1 MKGSYPKTRLFVSG
15 FLFWICILL
24 NGCTIPPEPPAVTY
38 ETALVRLSPGKL
50 PLFEDDM
57 NYDGLAHG
65 IMQSLE
71 YLKRLPPDRTFF
83 FGKDRF
89 DTPHMIKSLEFFLD
103 FIHGRPSP
111 TALRQFVAG
120 HYRVYSSIGSGGPG
134 HVLFTG
140 YYEPVLQGR
149 RKPGPVYKIPV
160 YSRPEDLVSI
170 DLSKFSAEFKGKKI
184 IGRYT
189 GRTIVPYHDRKTI
202 ADGKVLLQKS
212 KPLVW
217 IRDPIDLFFLQIQ
230 GSGKVCLENGDALYL
245 HYHITNGHPY
255 RSIGKLLIRKNRIS
269 KDEMSMQK
277 IREYLT
283 GHPSEMQEI
292 LNYNPSY
299 VFFKSEKKGPLGS
312 LNVQLSPGR
321 SIATDQ
327 RLFPKSAL
335 AFINTQKPLIDA
347 NGKIRNWSAFSR
359 FVLNQDTGGAIRGPG
374 RADLFFG
381 CGPDAEIGAGHMQHA
396 GSLYFL
402 VLEPGKLSSHIPFV
416 ELDSFA
422 ENKY

>member
-1 MKGSYPKTRLFVSG
+1 MKNSYPKIIFFVPGLF
-15 FLFWICILL
+15 LLLCIILK
-24 NGCTIPPEPPAVTY
+24 GCTIPPTPPVITS
-38 ETALVRLSPGKL
+38 ETALVRIAPGEF

-65 IMQSLE
+65 ILQSLE
-71 YLKRLPPDRTFF
+71 YMNRLPPDRAFS

-89 DTPHMIKSLEFFLD
+89 ETPHMIKSLEFFLD
-103 FIHGRPSP
+103 FIRGNPSHK
-111 TALRQFVAG
+111 ALRQFIAD
-120 HYRVYSSIGSGGPG
+120 HYRVYGSVGSPSPG

-149 RKPGPVYKIPV
+149 RKPGPIYKIPV
-160 YSRPEDLVSI
+160 YGRPDDLVSI
-170 DLSKFSAEFKGKKI
+170 DLSKFSAEFKGKKL

-189 GRTIVPYHDRKTI
+189 GSTIVPYHDRQAIDTGDI
-202 ADGKVLLQKS
+202 LRQKS

-217 IRDPIDLFFLQIQ
+217 IKDPIDLFFLQIQ
-230 GSGKVCLENGDALYL
+230 GSGKVILENGDALYL
-245 HYHITNGHPY
+245 HYHITNGRPY
-255 RSIGKLLIRKNRIS
+255 RSIGKLLIKKNKIS

-283 GHPSEMQEI
+283 GHPSEMREI
-292 LNYNPSY
+292 FNYNPSY
-299 VFFKSEKKGPLGS
+299 VFFKFEKKGPLGS
-312 LNVQLSPGR
+312 LNVKLSPHR
-321 SIATDQ
+321 SIATDR

-335 AFINTQKPLIDA
+335 AFINTQKPLIDG
-347 NGKIRNWSAFSR
+347 NGKIKNWSAFSR

-381 CGPDAEIGAGHMQHA
+381 CTPDAEVGAGHMQHA

-402 VLEPGKLSSHIPFV
+402 ILEPDKLS
-416 ELDSFA
+416 L
-422 ENKY
+422 